1 MTSNLCS
8 RVNNGSCLAGYAHTQ
23 CFQKPQVDILFT
35 CFCDSKGII
44 HRELVRK
51 GETITG
57 KYYLG
62 VMQYLWWIIN
72 RILGQNVKSQEAGT
86 QCTIIPLLARPLQY
100 VDSLSVCGTNK
111 QTKKKTLYHP
121 TSTVFIRFV
130 TVQLSFVPKIED
142 NNERNI
148 LQWCCSHVSSHDKGQ
163 CGSLKDRPKTIHA
176 LVQQVP
182 SSVPMYKRH
191 KKK

>member
-23 CFQKPQVDILFT
+23 CFQKSQVDILFT

-111 QTKKKTLYHP
+111 QTKKKPCIIQHPLY
-121 TSTVFIRFV
+121 SSD
-130 TVQLSFVPKIED
+130 LSLCNYHLFPKLKITMKGTFYND
-142 NNERNI
+142 AAAMSVVMTRVNVA
-148 LQWCCSHVSSHDKGQ
+148 VS
-163 CGSLKDRPKTIHA
+163 KTD
-176 LVQQVP
+176 QKP
-182 SSVPMYKRH
+182 SMH
-191 KKK
+191 